1 MIVIHLAR
9 KPIKGT
15 VVRNSLTHGTG
26 GVNIEASRVTGR
38 WPANLVLGHQPGCF
52 HTGNKEV
59 PAYVINR
66 WDDGAKPFGGGAG
79 HPYTTTVQGP
89 ELAETWECVDGNGTR
104 FGDAGGASRFFK
116 QVKG

>member
-52 HTGNKEV
+52 H
-59 PAYVINR
+59 
-66 WDDGAKPFGGGAG
+66 
-79 HPYTTTVQGP
+79 
-89 ELAETWECVDGNGTR
+89 
-104 FGDAGGASRFFK
+104 SRFFK